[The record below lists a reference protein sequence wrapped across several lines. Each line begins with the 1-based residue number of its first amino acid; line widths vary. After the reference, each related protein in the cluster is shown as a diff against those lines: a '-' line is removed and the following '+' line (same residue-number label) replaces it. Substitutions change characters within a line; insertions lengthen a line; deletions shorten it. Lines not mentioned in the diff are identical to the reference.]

1 MESELWKKYRAKA
14 LVGMLFKVV
23 EAIFELMTPLIIAGM
38 IDVGVA
44 NHDSGYILQHGLLL
58 VAFAGIGYCSTLVT
72 QRMAAVVSQGVGT
85 DLRDAL
91 FQKINTFGAAE
102 VDQFGTPS
110 LVTRITNDVNQVQ
123 LAVAM
128 IIRLLLRWPILAIGA
143 IVCALSIDLELGL
156 IFLVCT
162 PIVILIFY
170 LVMRKSIP
178 FFSLMQQKLDHI
190 SLVTREALS
199 GVRVIRAFRREKS
212 EEERFRDAAYDQ
224 AATAIEVGKL
234 SSLLN
239 PGSFLVMNLGIVAIL
254 WAGSFKI
261 QAGGLQQGEILA
273 FVNYATQV
281 LLSIAYVANLV
292 ILLNRA
298 IASARRIR
306 EVMECEPAVQE
317 APDAAAVDVAA
328 VPKEVLALAF
338 DHVSFSYGGGADAL
352 SDVTI
357 TLGQGETLGII
368 GGTGSGKST
377 FVNLISRLYD
387 PKQGTISL
395 YGRDVRSWK
404 LDELH
409 QVVALVPQTAQLV
422 SGTIRQNLCWRKAD
436 ATDEELL
443 QALESA
449 QAKDFVLA
457 KESGLDGLVEAGGKN
472 FSGGQRQRLTIARA
486 LVGAPQMVILD
497 DAASALD
504 FATDAKLRLA
514 LRQLPQKPTCVI
526 VSQRVSAVMGADK
539 ILVLHHGRQIG
550 LGTHEELKQS
560 CELYREICQSQLADK
575 EEAHA

>member
-1 MESELWKKYRAKA
+1 METELWKKYRVKA

-38 IDVGVA
+38 IDLGVA
-44 NHDSGYILQHGLLL
+44 NHDSAYILQHGLLL
-58 VAFAGIGYCSTLVT
+58 VAFAGTGYCSTLVT

-91 FQKINTFGAAE
+91 FRKINTFGAAE

-128 IIRLLLRWPILAIGA
+128 IIRQLLRWPILAIGA

-162 PIVILIFY
+162 PVVVLIFY

-212 EEERFRDAAYDQ
+212 EEARFKDAAFDQ

-239 PGSFLVMNLGIVAIL
+239 PGSYLVMNLGIVAIL

-261 QAGGLQQGEILA
+261 QAGTLQQGQILA

-292 ILLNRA
+292 ILFNRA
-298 IASARRIR
+298 IASGRRIR

-317 APDAAAVDVAA
+317 APDAAAVDIAA
-328 VPKEVLALAF
+328 VPKEVPALAF

-352 SDVTI
+352 SDVTLA
-357 TLGQGETLGII
+357 LGQGETLGII

-387 PKQGTISL
+387 PSKGTISL

-404 LDELH
+404 LAELH
-409 QVVALVPQTAQLV
+409 QAVATVPQTAQLV
-422 SGTIRQNLCWRKAD
+422 SGTIRQNLSWRKAD
-436 ATDEELL
+436 ATDGELMD
-443 QALESA
+443 ALESA
-449 QAKDFVLA
+449 QAADFVLA
-457 KESGLDGLVEAGGKN
+457 KQEGLDAIVEAGGKN

-486 LVGAPQMVILD
+486 LVGAPQMVVLD

-539 ILVLHHGRQIG
+539 ILVLHHGRPIG
-550 LGTHEELKQS
+550 LGTHKELQES

>member
-1 MESELWKKYRAKA
+1 METELWKKYRVKA

-44 NHDSGYILQHGLLL
+44 NHDSAYILQHGLLL
-58 VAFAGIGYCSTLVT
+58 VAFAGTGYCSTLVT

-91 FQKINTFGAAE
+91 FRKINTFGAAE

-128 IIRLLLRWPILAIGA
+128 IIRQLLRWPILAIGA

-162 PIVILIFY
+162 PIVVLIFY

-212 EEERFRDAAYDQ
+212 EEERFRDAAFDQ

-239 PGSFLVMNLGIVAIL
+239 PGSYLVMNLGIVAIL

-261 QAGGLQQGEILA
+261 QAGTLQQGQILA

-292 ILLNRA
+292 ILFNRA
-298 IASARRIR
+298 IASGRRIR

-317 APDAAAVDVAA
+317 APDAAPVDIAA
-328 VPKEVLALAF
+328 VPKEVPALAF

-352 SDVTI
+352 SDVTL

-387 PKQGTISL
+387 PTKGTISL

-404 LDELH
+404 LAELH
-409 QVVALVPQTAQLV
+409 QTVATVPQTAQLV
-422 SGTIRQNLCWRKAD
+422 SGTIRQNLSWRKAD
-436 ATDEELL
+436 ATDGELMD
-443 QALESA
+443 ALESA
-449 QAKDFVLA
+449 QAADFVLA
-457 KESGLDGLVEAGGKN
+457 KQEGLDAIVEAGGKN

-486 LVGAPQMVILD
+486 LVGAPQMVVLD
-497 DAASALD
+497 DSASALD

-539 ILVLHHGRQIG
+539 ILVLHHGRPIG
-550 LGTHEELKQS
+550 LGTHKELQES